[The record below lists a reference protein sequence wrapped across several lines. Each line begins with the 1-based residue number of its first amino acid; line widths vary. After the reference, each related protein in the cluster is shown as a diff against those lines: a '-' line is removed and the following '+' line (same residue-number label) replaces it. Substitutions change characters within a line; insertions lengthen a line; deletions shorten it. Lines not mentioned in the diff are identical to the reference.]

1 MRIAII
7 WSSDIPWKGNA
18 EGHRGAVAVSVSQS
32 VAAPA
37 HARHRVGGML
47 AVAAFLCLTLLV
59 FAPAQIYYGNVTE
72 FANAFPDML
81 RLLGATALLGTVLL
95 TAVLVALP
103 SGRIRD
109 AGITA
114 LVTVAFLFWFQS
126 TVLVW
131 PYGVLDGRPI
141 DWAAHRHHG
150 LIDATVW
157 CLVLAGAAVAFRFV
171 SRIAVRASVA
181 FILIQAV
188 GVSIQAARS
197 PDRWIDHV
205 AFDDSERFSF
215 SHDRN
220 VVILVLDTF
229 QSDLFQE
236 LLDEDPGMARRF
248 RGFTYFRN
256 AIGGFP
262 GTAASIP
269 LILSGRHYDNA
280 VPFQDFVKSTYRTAS
295 LPKALKA
302 AGFHVYYNNP
312 YYWPCL
318 YADETIASHVRE
330 KAFVR
335 FDSEL
340 WPMVRRLIGFG
351 LSRSL
356 PQAGKRFLDTNR
368 VLSLPA
374 RSAAAIPLRGDALFF
389 KGIADGAATM
399 KTPTFKYYHLWGIHP
414 PLVARREPAA
424 APAAVHS
431 RERQAPGQGDPAR
444 ARDCLRDAHRP
455 RHLRP
460 DAVVHRR
467 RPRHVI
473 RSPSGGDRRA
483 REDAAE
489 RDCRGD
495 GELVRPAARVGEAAW
510 RRRADE
516 GIRHAGVA
524 V

>member
-1 MRIAII
+1 M
-7 WSSDIPWKGNA
+7 
-18 EGHRGAVAVSVSQS
+18 
-32 VAAPA
+32 
-37 HARHRVGGML
+37 
-47 AVAAFLCLTLLV
+47 
-59 FAPAQIYYGNVTE
+59 
-72 FANAFPDML
+72 
-81 RLLGATALLGTVLL
+81 LL

-157 CLVLAGAAVAFRFV
+157 CLVLAGAAIASRFV

-181 FILIQAV
+181 FILIQAI

-197 PDRWIDHV
+197 PERWIDHV

-236 LLDEDPGMARRF
+236 LLDEDPGIARRF

-256 AIGGFP
+256 AVGGFP

-302 AGFHVYYNNP
+302 AGFHVYYNNR

-330 KAFVR
+330 KSFVR

-340 WPMVRRLIGFG
+340 WPMARRLIGFG

-356 PQAGKRFLDTNR
+356 PQAGKRFLDGNR
-368 VLSLPA
+368 LLSLPA

-399 KTPTFKYYHLWGIHP
+399 KTPAFKYYHLWGIHP
-414 PLVARREPAA
+414 PLVHDENLQPRELPFT
-424 APAAVHS
+424 
-431 RERQAPGQGDPAR
+431 RENAKRQAKGILRELETVFGTLIDRGIYDRTLLFIVGDHGTSFDPRLVEIDGRVRTHPSEIAEATENSFALPLVLVKPLGAVEPMKVSDTPVSLSDIPATAASVLGLQATFPGESMLNPDLPIDRQRRVLKYHGEA
-444 ARDCLRDAHRP
+444 LRLTDRYFP
-455 RHLRP
+455 PLTEY
-460 DAVVHRR
+460 VV
-467 RPRHVI
+467 
-473 RSPSGGDRRA
+473 
-483 REDAAE
+483 
-489 RDCRGD
+489 CRLQ
-495 GELVRPAARVGEAAW
+495 LVRRVLAADGA
-510 RRRADE
+510 
-516 GIRHAGVA
+516 
-524 V
+524 